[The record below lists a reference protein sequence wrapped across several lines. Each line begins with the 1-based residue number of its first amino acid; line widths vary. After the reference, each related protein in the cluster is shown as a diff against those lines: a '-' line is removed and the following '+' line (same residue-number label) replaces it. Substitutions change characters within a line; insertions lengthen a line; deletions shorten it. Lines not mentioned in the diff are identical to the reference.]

1 MQKNK
6 RSSFNP
12 NNKNNDLHLKSK
24 PSSKTLSKKN
34 SRSTFIHINN
44 NNKIRSSNSQIKKVL
59 LIQRNWRIY
68 FKHKIKNKIIKIQ
81 SIFRGYLTREIF
93 NEVFI
98 LNKKLEC
105 FFFIIKITM
114 FRHAIN
120 YDYLSNKRIDYYS
133 DHKNAK
139 YFLLLQR
146 RIRYFLF
153 MKKIKILEKLGIF
166 NNIYI
171 KTKEYRTKIKSK
183 MTEDKYLAKPIYK
196 RHRPLSKII
205 MIQRNYLI
213 HAKIMKKINKEK
225 INKLS
230 LNECPIITKEVRYL
244 NDEMND
250 EFKNIKN
257 RPINNNKDFYTKVN
271 YNYKPLIL
279 IQQKYKERF
288 NYLKENYKLKKHS
301 KLLKKV
307 NNKHHYI
314 YHAYVISEIYEVLKI
329 QKNIKYLI
337 YRRHSMVNLL
347 KKIKMKKCE
356 IKKQYEVRVNVKKYF
371 YEEFVKRT
379 INIIRRYFLSYYLK
393 IMRKNYKS
401 SKRKISSFGLSDYN
415 YIKASESKESNNT
428 KRKSTLSSEYVV
440 AQKKRHP
447 KRKQSKKEVNN
458 NSVSKVIS
466 HSKQSNLVNTA
477 ESKNYYKG
485 RNSKKKVTFK
495 SDTKVGKKENNSVND
510 DQNSEALYK
519 SPSKTSKKVNK
530 KPSKYKN
537 QSYGTNAKK

>member
-1 MQKNK
+1 MQKSK
-6 RSSFNP
+6 KSSFNS
-12 NNKNNDLHLKSK
+12 NNKNYNHMKSK
-24 PSSKTLSKKN
+24 PSSKSLSQKN
-34 SRSTFIHINN
+34 SKSTISHIK
-44 NNKIRSSNSQIKKVL
+44 NNKIRFSNTKIKKL
-59 LIQRNWRIY
+59 ILIQRNWRIY

-81 SIFRGYLTREIF
+81 SVFRSYLIREIF

-133 DHKNAK
+133 DHKNTK
-139 YFLLLQR
+139 HFLLLQR

-196 RHRPLSKII
+196 YHRPLSQII

-230 LNECPIITKEVRYL
+230 LNQCPLITKEEKYL
-244 NDEMND
+244 NEEMFDEI
-250 EFKNIKN
+250 KNIKN

-271 YNYKPLIL
+271 YNYKPLLL

-314 YHAYVISEIYEVLKI
+314 YHSYVVSEIYDVLKI
-329 QKNIKYLI
+329 QKNIKYFL
-337 YRRHSMVNLL
+337 YRRHSMVNLV
-347 KKIKMKKCE
+347 KKMKMKKCE
-356 IKKQYEVRVNVKKYF
+356 INKQYEVRGNVKKYF
-371 YEEFVKRT
+371 YEEFVKRL
-379 INIIRRYFLSYYLK
+379 IIIIRKYFLSFYLR
-393 IMRKNYKS
+393 ILRKNYKN
-401 SKRKISSFGLSDYN
+401 SKKKISSFGLNDYN
-415 YIKASESKESNNT
+415 YINSSESKELNNS
-428 KRKSTLSSEYVV
+428 KRISALSSEYVL

-447 KRKQSKKEVNN
+447 KKKNSRKDLNS
-458 NSVSKVIS
+458 NSVNKAIS
-466 HSKQSNLVNTA
+466 HSKQGNLINNVETRH
-477 ESKNYYKG
+477 YKG

-495 SDTKVGKKENNSVND
+495 SDTKVGKKENSSISEE
-510 DQNSEALYK
+510 QNQENIYK
-519 SPSKTSKKVNK
+519 NPSRTSKKANK
-530 KPSKYKN
+530 NYSKNKT
-537 QSYGTNAKK
+537 QIHGSNAKK